1 MISPELMTACSAE
14 LERGY
19 SSLARGELASAFECF
34 ERAHILGQR
43 STRLHVHAH
52 LAMLKVG
59 WLRRDRREIAG
70 QLSRIVAASLFSRI
84 WVPDGNTG
92 GANVSALKRMPIPEE
107 LEKILSRAQAAP
119 ASRHGPAQ

>member
-1 MISPELMTACSAE
+1 MISPELTTAFNTE

-19 SSLARGELASAFECF
+19 SSLARGELGVAFQCF

-43 STRLHVHAH
+43 STRLHVRAH

-59 WLRRDRREIAG
+59 WLRGDKREIAG

-92 GANVSALKRMPIPEE
+92 GANVSALKRMPIPED
-107 LEKILSRAQAAP
+107 LKIILTRTAGGQ
-119 ASRHGPAQ
+119 

>member
-1 MISPELMTACSAE
+1 MTDRVPAGSHPELMTAYSAE

-19 SSLARGELASAFECF
+19 SSLARGELAAAFQCF

-43 STRLHVHAH
+43 RTRLHVRAH

-59 WLRRDRREIAG
+59 WLRRDQREIRG

-92 GANVSALKRMPIPEE
+92 GANVSARKRMPIPED
-107 LEKILSRAQAAP
+107 LQSILTRAAGE
-119 ASRHGPAQ
+119 R

>member
-1 MISPELMTACSAE
+1 MISPELMTAYGAE

-19 SSLARGELASAFECF
+19 SSLARGELASAFHYF
-34 ERAHILGQR
+34 ERAHVLGQR
-43 STRLHVHAH
+43 STRVHVRAH

-70 QLSRIVAASLFSRI
+70 QLSRIIAASLFSRI

-92 GANVSALKRMPIPEE
+92 GANVSALKRLPIPEE
-107 LEKILSRAQAAP
+107 LQKILSRA
-119 ASRHGPAQ
+119 RGER

>member
-1 MISPELMTACSAE
+1 MTIPELMTAYSAE

-19 SSLARGELASAFECF
+19 SSLARGELASAFQCF
-34 ERAHILGQR
+34 ERAHVLGQR
-43 STRLHVHAH
+43 STRLHVRAH
-52 LAMLKVG
+52 VAMLKVG

-70 QLSRIVAASLFSRI
+70 QLSRIIAASLLSRI

-107 LEKILSRAQAAP
+107 LESILKRA
-119 ASRHGPAQ
+119 RGER